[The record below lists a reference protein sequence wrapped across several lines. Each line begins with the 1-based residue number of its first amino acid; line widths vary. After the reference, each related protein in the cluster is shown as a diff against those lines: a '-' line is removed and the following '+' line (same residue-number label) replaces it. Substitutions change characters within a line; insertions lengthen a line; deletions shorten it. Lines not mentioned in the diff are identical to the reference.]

1 MGVFGQQPR
10 RPRLDIDDIVETAH
24 NLQNKLEDR
33 VVESGGLSDYQ
44 ALTLA
49 LKMHISDLDQSD
61 RDTQDEN
68 LHGFAQ
74 MLAGTFSGD

>member
-10 RPRLDIDDIVETAH
+10 RPRLVISEVCSTAH
-24 NLQNKLEDR
+24 ELQDR
-33 VVESGGLSDYQ
+33 LVDLVVDNGMLSNYE

-49 LKMHISDLDQSD
+49 LKIHISHLDQQD

-74 MLAGTFSGD
+74 MLAGTFSEH

>member
-1 MGVFGQQPR
+1 MGVFGQQPA
-10 RPRLDIDDIVETAH
+10 RPRLDIDDIFNTAH
-24 NLQNKLEDR
+24 DLQDR
-33 VVESGGLSDYQ
+33 LVDLVVDNGMLTNYQ

-49 LKMHISDLDQSD
+49 LKIHISNLDQSD

-74 MLAGTFSGD
+74 TLAGTFSEH